1 MSGYANAPYGFGFA
15 PDPFEPLTDATDAA
29 EAERSEADEAG
40 REPRFSYGAMHSAI
54 KRNREWY
61 R

>member
-15 PDPFEPLTDATDAA
+15 PDPFQPLLDDADTDAVQPL
-29 EAERSEADEAG
+29 DEG
-40 REPRFSYGAMHSAI
+40 DHVKEPRYSYGAMHSAI

>member
-15 PDPFEPLTDATDAA
+15 PDPFLPQLNEAQADAG
-29 EAERSEADEAG
+29 EQPDEG
-40 REPRFSYGAMHSAI
+40 DHPKEPRYNYSAMHSAI